1 MSRDLPILFQPP
13 MVRAILREIE
23 QPGTGKT
30 QTRRVLKLP
39 TKTFSGGPIYERPD
53 MGGWAATTSGGGG
66 CFTVSRGG
74 ERIPEPERPAL
85 WHQTTGVCIVA
96 PHAVGDRLYVR
107 ETWGAPDAD
116 HPRAPGGRKPQPG
129 DRIVYLANPA
139 DAGQWQPG
147 HPGCA
152 DFCWRPSIH
161 MPRWA
166 SRITLTVTD
175 VRVERLQDIS
185 RDDAIAEGLSLVSD
199 NIEQFWRWPEPHHE
213 QLWLSPV
220 AAYQALWDS
229 INAARGYGWNAN
241 PWVVAYSFRPVLANI
256 EALDAEAA

>member
-1 MSRDLPILFQPP
+1 MSRDFPILFQPP

-30 QTRRVLKLP
+30 ETRRILDAACDEPPAFVEDGIV
-39 TKTFSGGPIYERPD
+39 TAFDENERTYRWPR
-53 MGGWAATTSGGGG
+53 T
-66 CFTVSRGG
+66 
-74 ERIPEPERPAL
+74 
-85 WHQTTGVCIVA
+85 
-96 PHAVGDRLYVR
+96 HAVGDRLYVR
-107 ETWGAPDAD
+107 EAWHAARSLDGTPPRDIPRDAD
-116 HPRAPGGRKPQPG
+116 IEHAATARSYAEIGLKGKLRPGM
-129 DRIVYLANPA
+129 
-139 DAGQWQPG
+139 
-147 HPGCA
+147 
-152 DFCWRPSIH
+152 F

-166 SRITLTVTD
+166 SRITLIVTD

-241 PWVVAYSFRPVLANI
+241 PWVAAYSFRPVLANI
-256 EALDAEAA
+256 DLPDVRAA